1 MFCQVFS
8 ILMLIFGFV
17 HCQYDVQQ
25 VIDQTQYLQ
34 QIEKYGTN
42 LSHHAMENYQQ
53 VQNPAFDFNSSNI
66 KNNDLISG
74 NLIHQNSTLPRNNS
88 INNYPINNYPINHG
102 TSSPLPSYNL
112 TERFLNKTISNMPK
126 GVCVREVP

>member
-1 MFCQVFS
+1 MFLKVS
-8 ILMLIFGFV
+8 LLVLLIGIV

-42 LSHHAMENYQQ
+42 LSRHANDNYQQ
-53 VQNPAFDFNSSNI
+53 IQNPAIGFNSSNI
-66 KNNDLISG
+66 KNNNVYSG
-74 NLIHQNSTLPRNNS
+74 NLIHENNTKPISNNS
-88 INNYPINNYPINHG
+88 YPINNYPIHLG
-102 TSSPLPSYNL
+102 SSTPSPSPSFNS

-126 GVCVREVP
+126 GVCVKEVP

>member
-1 MFCQVFS
+1 MFLRVFS
-8 ILMLIFGFV
+8 LVVLTFGIV

-42 LSHHAMENYQQ
+42 LSHHANDNYQQ
-53 VQNPAFDFNSSNI
+53 IQNPAFGFNSSNI
-66 KNNDLISG
+66 KNNDVYSG
-74 NLIHQNSTLPRNNS
+74 NLIRENNTKPIS
-88 INNYPINNYPINHG
+88 NNNYPINNYPIHLG
-102 TSSPLPSYNL
+102 SSTPSPSFNS

-126 GVCVREVP
+126 GVCVKEVP